1 MATTKVSLEEYL
13 STSYRPD
20 AEYIDGELRER
31 NVGELEHSRM
41 VKAILRWFE
50 RFETSWQLEA
60 LPDVRV
66 QVRTDNYR
74 VPDICLRPLA
84 NPDVRFVTAVPA
96 AVIEVLSPEDSISDY
111 RERIAD
117 YLQKGIPGIWI
128 VDPKTRKGWD
138 CSSGDWIESVI
149 FRLPDSPIY
158 LDLTAVASGQ

>member
-1 MATTKVSLEEYL
+1 MATTKTSLEEYL
-13 STSYRPD
+13 STTYRPD

-41 VKAILRWFE
+41 VKAIMRWFE
-50 RFETSWQLEA
+50 RYEAGWQVEA

-66 QVRTDNYR
+66 QVSAENYR

-96 AVIEVLSPEDSISDY
+96 AVIEVLSPEDSVSDY

-117 YLQKGIPGIWI
+117 YRRKGITGIWI
-128 VDPKTRKGWD
+128 VDPATRQGWD
-138 CSSGDWIESVI
+138 CSSGDWIETVVFKLSN
-149 FRLPDSPIY
+149 SPIY
-158 LDLTAVASGQ
+158 LDLSAIR